1 MGWAGHVAYMGDRRG
16 AYKVLMGGDLR
27 ERYHLKDSGIDG
39 RILQWIFIKMDGGH
53 GLD

>member
-1 MGWAGHVAYMGDRRG
+1 MGWAGHVACTGDRRG

-27 ERYHLKDSGIDG
+27 YHLKDSDMDG
-39 RILQWIFIKMDGGH
+39 RIILQWIFMKTDGGH